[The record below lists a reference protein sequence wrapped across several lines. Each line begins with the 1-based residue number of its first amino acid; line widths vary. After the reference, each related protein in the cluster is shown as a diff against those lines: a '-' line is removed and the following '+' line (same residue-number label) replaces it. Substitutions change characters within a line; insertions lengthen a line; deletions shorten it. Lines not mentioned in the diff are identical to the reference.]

1 MHFIRN
7 STIVRLNSKR
17 PIYLMGG
24 DSNPMPPFL
33 KWSDTVKLVA
43 FYMFV
48 AIRFIFY
55 LDATRKGMVDDR
67 QRFDDTVAVI

>member
-1 MHFIRN
+1 
-7 STIVRLNSKR
+7 
-17 PIYLMGG
+17 MGG